1 MAESRF
7 NKPDDVT
14 PGTRSRQDEY
24 SPFLHGRIGLLIFK
38 NCQSRQTPAV
48 LCRRDCQDKRKSHV
62 FRFLGLIKRPI
73 HLAAGDKLFIFAS
86 LQASS
91 QVGPTMSSNMK
102 TGRRSWLVCRSNR
115 APLVVE
121 KDDEFKNGSC
131 TREGKIS
138 DSVKYGKGSSFR
150 NLQSGSRFLPKL
162 VSRNRPIKNK
172 NVDGVICLTVERG
185 KKYLS
190 RAQIDPTAPSGR
202 TICTHFRTPWSL
214 LPGLSHGKN
223 SKVLCDNIEKRSF
236 CDSLSSLACSSFKS
250 SGSSSSSNEVGN
262 CFISKRSSVLQWV
275 NALY

>member
-1 MAESRF
+1 
-7 NKPDDVT
+7 
-14 PGTRSRQDEY
+14 
-24 SPFLHGRIGLLIFK
+24 
-38 NCQSRQTPAV
+38 
-48 LCRRDCQDKRKSHV
+48 
-62 FRFLGLIKRPI
+62 
-73 HLAAGDKLFIFAS
+73 
-86 LQASS
+86 
-91 QVGPTMSSNMK
+91 MSSNIK

-115 APLVVE
+115 ASLVVE
-121 KDDEFKNGSC
+121 KEDEFKNGSC

-138 DSVKYGKGSSFR
+138 DSVKYSKGSSFR

-172 NVDGVICLTVERG
+172 NVDGVICLTVERE

-202 TICTHFRTPWSL
+202 TICTHFRTPWGL
-214 LPGLSHGKN
+214 LPSLSHGKN

>member
-1 MAESRF
+1 
-7 NKPDDVT
+7 
-14 PGTRSRQDEY
+14 
-24 SPFLHGRIGLLIFK
+24 
-38 NCQSRQTPAV
+38 
-48 LCRRDCQDKRKSHV
+48 
-62 FRFLGLIKRPI
+62 
-73 HLAAGDKLFIFAS
+73 
-86 LQASS
+86 
-91 QVGPTMSSNMK
+91 MSSNIK

-115 APLVVE
+115 ASLVVE
-121 KDDEFKNGSC
+121 KEDEFKNGSC

-150 NLQSGSRFLPKL
+150 NLQCGSRFLPKL

-172 NVDGVICLTVERG
+172 NVNGVICLTVERE

-202 TICTHFRTPWSL
+202 TICTPFRTPWSL

-223 SKVLCDNIEKRSF
+223 SKVLWDNIEKRSF

>member
-7 NKPDDVT
+7 NKPDDVA
-14 PGTRSRQDEY
+14 PWTRSRQDEY
-24 SPFLHGRIGLLIFK
+24 SPFLHGRIGLLIFN

-91 QVGPTMSSNMK
+91 QVGPTMSSNIK

-115 APLVVE
+115 ASLVVE

-138 DSVKYGKGSSFR
+138 DSVKYGKCSSFR

-172 NVDGVICLTVERG
+172 TLME
-185 KKYLS
+185 LS
-190 RAQIDPTAPSGR
+190 
-202 TICTHFRTPWSL
+202 
-214 LPGLSHGKN
+214 
-223 SKVLCDNIEKRSF
+223 V
-236 CDSLSSLACSSFKS
+236 
-250 SGSSSSSNEVGN
+250 
-262 CFISKRSSVLQWV
+262 
-275 NALY
+275 